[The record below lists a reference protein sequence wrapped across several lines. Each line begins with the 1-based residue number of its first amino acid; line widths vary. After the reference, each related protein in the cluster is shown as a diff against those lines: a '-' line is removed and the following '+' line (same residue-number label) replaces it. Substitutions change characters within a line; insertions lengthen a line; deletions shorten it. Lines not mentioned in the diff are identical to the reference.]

1 MGRIVGFFNFDYL
14 DKVGAALFNMEGQ
27 LLKFN
32 KSFKKW
38 TGCKKSSSV
47 LELFPEMSG
56 DRFEKGITKR
66 GRFSYKTTIQN
77 KRGDEI
83 DLTLAFRK
91 ITRRGEDYI
100 FAQVDDRT
108 REREKDAI
116 LQRATQLLEKRN
128 RELDRVNRDL
138 TEAYDQLLLT
148 GKLMAVG
155 EMAASMILEMRHPV
169 QMMMANAQLLDDF
182 IRDPEATE
190 MLQDIIQYC
199 TQVSKILEGL
209 HSYAE
214 KKERDLDP
222 HSVKALLDDAFKL
235 CRRPIESQR
244 IRLTTPLVDENLK
257 IACRPTEIS
266 QVFINLLNNAAEAV
280 GGTDGAWIRVE
291 VEQKDSN
298 LEIAVVDSGEGLPES
313 LAQKIMEPFFTTKDA
328 GAGSGTGLG
337 LTISKKIM
345 TSHRGK
351 LTLDTDSPNTRF
363 VMTLPLVE
371 DSDSAE

>member
-1 MGRIVGFFNFDYL
+1 MGRIVGFYNLDYL
-14 DKVGAALFNMEGQ
+14 DKVGGAIFDLDFK

-38 TGCKKSSSV
+38 TGCKRGAAAFD
-47 LELFPEMSG
+47 LFPEMSAE
-56 DRFEKGITKR
+56 RFEKGITKR
-66 GRFSYKTTIQN
+66 GRFNYKTTIQN
-77 KRGDEI
+77 KKGDEI
-83 DLTLAFRK
+83 DLALAFRK
-91 ITRRGEDYI
+91 ISRRDQEYI
-100 FAQVDDRT
+100 FLQVDDRT

-116 LQRATQLLEKRN
+116 LKRATQLLEKRN
-128 RELDRVNRDL
+128 RELDRLNRDL

-148 GKLMAVG
+148 GKMMAVG

-169 QMMMANAQLLDDF
+169 NMMMANAQLLDDF
-182 IRDPEATE
+182 IRDSEATE

-222 HSVKALLDDAFKL
+222 HSIKSLLDDAFKL

-244 IRLTTPLVDENLK
+244 IKLTTPLVDEDLM
-257 IACRPTEIS
+257 IACRTTEIG
-266 QVFINLLNNAAEAV
+266 QVLINLLNNAAEAV
-280 GGTDGAWIRVE
+280 GGTDDAWIRVE
-291 VEQKDSN
+291 VESN
-298 LEIAVVDSGEGLPES
+298 DEHVVVSVVDSGEGLPEA

-337 LTISKKIM
+337 LTISRKIM

-351 LTLDTDSPNTRF
+351 LELDTNSPNTRF
-363 VMTLPLVE
+363 VLTFPAVKE
-371 DSDSAE
+371 ETEG